1 MSSTGTIEDM
11 ARQEVTANRG
21 SHLSP
26 LLLGLA
32 IDSLLLGVAINQFIH
47 WWNHSKKEALHIRC
61 LLYLAS
67 FGAVAGTIFTWAVTL
82 NMFSYNYGDYSQFIK
97 CDWIAWYG
105 IFDPLTKIS
114 IQAFYAERAWRI
126 NKRNY
131 FVLVAIGVC
140 LCLSVT
146 GSVGYAFTTH
156 TLTMNNFST
165 RANMFFYLW
174 PGACIS
180 ADLIITSSIM
190 YGLYHSRSGLEHTD
204 KLVRKLMRVSLEAQV
219 PPTVVALLFF
229 LQFAAD
235 SMSSIVQFIAIIH
248 PKVYLVGCL
257 AVLNSR
263 ETMRQ
268 DKKSSYVHTSGNS
281 YGSGSASS
289 GTRNSRLNTSGGITI
304 QTETYVCSDGGIQSP
319 KAGLNRTFSGGS
331 DSSDG
336 EKKAPLSDH
345 GSEPD
350 AIELAETGALGT
362 PLEFE
367 VKLR

>member
-1 MSSTGTIEDM
+1 MSSVEEIARKQVTG
-11 ARQEVTANRG
+11 NLG

-26 LLLGLA
+26 LLLGMGVDA
-32 IDSLLLGVAINQFIH
+32 LLLGVAINSFCR
-47 WWNHSKKEALHIRC
+47 WWTHSKKEATHIRF
-61 LLYLAS
+61 LIYLAS
-67 FGAVAGTIFTWAVTL
+67 IGGVIGTIFTWATTL
-82 NMFSYNYGDYSQFIK
+82 HMFSYSYGTYSQFTK
-97 CDWIAWYG
+97 CNWIAWYG
-105 IFDPLTKIS
+105 IIDPLTKIS

-131 FVLVAIGVC
+131 LILVLIGVC

-156 TLTMNNFST
+156 TLTMDEFDT
-165 RANMFFYLW
+165 RANLFFYLW

-204 KLVRKLMRVSLEAQV
+204 RLVKKLMRVSLEAQV
-219 PPTVVALLFF
+219 PPTLVALLFF

-257 AVLNSR
+257 AILNSR
-263 ETMRQ
+263 QDLRRDRQ
-268 DKKSSYVHTSGNS
+268 RSYVYASGGTGSFGTS
-281 YGSGSASS
+281 SS
-289 GTRNSRLNTSGGITI
+289 NSRNAEKMQTGGGIKVE
-304 QTETYVCSDGGIQSP
+304 TETYICSDGPVTPPVHS
-319 KAGLNRTFSGGS
+319 ANRS
-331 DSSDG
+331 
-336 EKKAPLSDH
+336 LSEIKVIPP
-345 GSEPD
+345 SENGD
-350 AIELAETGALGT
+350 AEAIVLAECGALGT

-367 VKLR
+367 VELK